1 MADITVSTL
10 SRLIHSVTTYEV
22 DPITPPILHLPFGL
36 EGKLLAWQKKRKT
49 LSNRLPRLPQPP
61 HFIARTCP
69 ATATASFRKQG
80 GGGASLFRNCP
91 SSAAASPPVTCP
103 PTSLQPMLRGGHPRD
118 ASTGSHHSHTD
129 VCAEDV
135 DTWKLFAAPCR
146 PPAGIREPRGR
157 KPANLRNHPIRGVS
171 APGFWGIL
179 LRIGFL

>member
-1 MADITVSTL
+1 MKWIL
-10 SRLIHSVTTYEV
+10 SL
-22 DPITPPILHLPFGL
+22 LPFCTSH
-36 EGKLLAWQKKRKT
+36 LAWKG
-49 LSNRLPRLPQPP
+49 SCLPGRRRGRPFLTGYPVSPNHPISLPE
-61 HFIARTCP
+61 P
-69 ATATASFRKQG
+69 ALQLLQRASENKG
-80 GGGASLFRNCP
+80 GGGVAILFRNCP

-179 LRIGFL
+179 LRIGFLEHSPNMNPRIPS